1 MSSSD
6 DVFLGRRLR
15 ETTSSADDARISNTP
30 LLSMARDFTLRIA
43 SFSVQFLAAVSV
55 RRRTENP
62 ARRVRQSASVTA
74 RRRVADGNS
83 VLGKRAKLRGPPA
96 VRFRCHGLFLL
107 INDLEGAALRA
118 ETRRL

>member
-1 MSSSD
+1 
-6 DVFLGRRLR
+6 
-15 ETTSSADDARISNTP
+15 
-30 LLSMARDFTLRIA
+30 
-43 SFSVQFLAAVSV
+43 
-55 RRRTENP
+55 
-62 ARRVRQSASVTA
+62 
-74 RRRVADGNS
+74 